1 MALELRGM
9 ACVCFLPD
17 CPQCA
22 ELWRA
27 LPTMPSEPYDMN
39 FYNHWRMVVEDDA
52 ARENRTWDMVR
63 WASRSLPVE
72 ALERILD
79 FLTIPP
85 LSDELA
91 ALIYRDTD

>member
-1 MALELRGM
+1 
-9 ACVCFLPD
+9 
-17 CPQCA
+17 
-22 ELWRA
+22 
-27 LPTMPSEPYDMN
+27 
-39 FYNHWRMVVEDDA
+39 MVVEDGVVFEC
-52 ARENRTWDMVR
+52 RKSDMVR